1 MYKIDFKKSL
11 KPLYGPTKTK
21 GIHLVDVPA
30 MRFLMI
36 DGHGDPN
43 VSQDYK
49 AAVEA
54 LYTISYALKA
64 ASKKQLEK
72 DYVVPPLEGLWWS
85 KSMGSFKARE
95 KNLWEWTMMI
105 MVPEWIGP
113 AMIDAAI
120 TKARKK
126 KTLSA
131 LEHLRVELL
140 EEGRA
145 AQVLHIGSY
154 DDEGPVIA
162 KMHEQFMPEHGL
174 EPIGKHHEIYLSDPR
189 KVAPERLKTILRQP
203 VREMA

>member
-1 MYKIDFKKSL
+1 MDKIDFKRSL

-43 VSQDYK
+43 VSQDYR

-64 ASKKQLEK
+64 ASKKQLER

-85 KSMGSFKARE
+85 KSMGSFKARK
-95 KNLWEWTMMI
+95 KNLWEWTMMV
-105 MVPEWIGP
+105 MVPEWVGP
-113 AMIDAAI
+113 AMIDAVI
-120 TKARKK
+120 TKARRK

-131 LEHLRVELL
+131 LDHLRVELL

-162 KMHEQFMPEHGL
+162 KLHEQFLPGHGL

-203 VREMA
+203 VRETA